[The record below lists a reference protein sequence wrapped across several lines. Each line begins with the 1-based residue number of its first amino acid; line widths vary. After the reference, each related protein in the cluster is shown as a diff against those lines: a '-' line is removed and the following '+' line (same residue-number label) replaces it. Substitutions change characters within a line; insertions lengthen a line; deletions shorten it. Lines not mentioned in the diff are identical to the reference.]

1 MGRIVVRPAGY
12 TGFLQQLTWV
22 QGNGVQ
28 ATAHLWG
35 GAGGGGG
42 NDSNPGGA
50 GNGGGYTQVPFTINE
65 GDVLEVAVGG
75 PGTGGAGGR
84 SAPGGT
90 PGSSYLVD
98 ASLLFS
104 TLTTASPPVFRQFN
118 SAYCTFLNTY
128 GVWTNPTSATTF
140 DRTYTINFPTT
151 TWYSFIASADNSADI
166 YLDGVFLFTATGF
179 QGTGSNGYYLAAGVK
194 QVRIVGTNTGGP
206 GAVALTIGG
215 AANFG
220 GSFGGFSGD
229 SGSSGAGGG
238 GGGASVVLLN
248 GTALGAAGGGGG
260 GGGGGNTSAAAGQSA
275 PGNRGQ
281 AAVGTNEG
289 QNGTTK
295 SGDGGGGGGGGG
307 GWGGGN
313 GGTVPGGDQGGF
325 AGVYGGSSGAGQNPN
340 GRFPG
345 GIGTAYYRDG
355 IAVGGAAGG
364 NQGTAGYAVFEFDVP
379 GTLVNLP
386 TGGFEAVSD
395 TWVKAN
401 GVWNKV
407 ATPYVKQG
415 GVWYPINGYAPVF
428 ENVSGKF
435 GASPR
440 AAVVDQPPVP
450 VPDYSNDR
458 GGWEPRG
465 CGWAVTEGGA
475 GADGGADCFTADSLV
490 TMADG
495 SSSRIADVKIG
506 DHVVNRNGSGIN
518 CVKFIEIAMDT
529 RWGKL
534 YSPNDHML
542 PFATINH
549 PLYIGDQLCSV
560 DPEECYNMYPWLG
573 KTQQLDTVNIEPA
586 KGVTVYN
593 LWVDGDG
600 TYTVNGYG
608 TTSIIGDG
616 SFVTA
621 CFEKGYLTVADV
633 LTQVGYFADHGKY
646 VQYGAV
652 LINRFL
658 AHSNIE
664 WVNKLIARSIKNGNY
679 SKKIIKLFAQII
691 GYIAHPNK

>member
-140 DRTYTINFPTT
+140 DRTYTINFPVE

-238 GGGASVVLLN
+238 GGGA
-248 GTALGAAGGGGG
+248 
-260 GGGGGNTSAAAGQSA
+260 
-275 PGNRGQ
+275 
-281 AAVGTNEG
+281 
-289 QNGTTK
+289 
-295 SGDGGGGGGGGG
+295 
-307 GWGGGN
+307 
-313 GGTVPGGDQGGF
+313 
-325 AGVYGGSSGAGQNPN
+325 
-340 GRFPG
+340 
-345 GIGTAYYRDG
+345 
-355 IAVGGAAGG
+355 
-364 NQGTAGYAVFEFDVP
+364 
-379 GTLVNLP
+379 
-386 TGGFEAVSD
+386 
-395 TWVKAN
+395 
-401 GVWNKV
+401 
-407 ATPYVKQG
+407 
-415 GVWYPINGYAPVF
+415 
-428 ENVSGKF
+428 
-435 GASPR
+435 
-440 AAVVDQPPVP
+440 
-450 VPDYSNDR
+450 
-458 GGWEPRG
+458 
-465 CGWAVTEGGA
+465 
-475 GADGGADCFTADSLV
+475 
-490 TMADG
+490 
-495 SSSRIADVKIG
+495 
-506 DHVVNRNGSGIN
+506 
-518 CVKFIEIAMDT
+518 
-529 RWGKL
+529 
-534 YSPNDHML
+534 
-542 PFATINH
+542 
-549 PLYIGDQLCSV
+549 
-560 DPEECYNMYPWLG
+560 
-573 KTQQLDTVNIEPA
+573 
-586 KGVTVYN
+586 
-593 LWVDGDG
+593 
-600 TYTVNGYG
+600 
-608 TTSIIGDG
+608 
-616 SFVTA
+616 
-621 CFEKGYLTVADV
+621 
-633 LTQVGYFADHGKY
+633 
-646 VQYGAV
+646 
-652 LINRFL
+652 
-658 AHSNIE
+658 
-664 WVNKLIARSIKNGNY
+664 
-679 SKKIIKLFAQII
+679 
-691 GYIAHPNK
+691 

>member
-22 QGNGVQ
+22 QGNNVPV
-28 ATAHLWG
+28 TAHLWG

-50 GNGGGYTQVPFTINE
+50 GSGGGYTQTQFTINE

-84 SAPGGT
+84 SAAGGT

-104 TLTTASPPVFRQFN
+104 TLETASPPVFRQFN

-128 GVWTNPTSATTF
+128 GVWVNPTSARTF
-140 DRTYTINFPTT
+140 DRTYTINFPVE
-151 TWYSFIASADNSADI
+151 TWYTFSASADNYADI
-166 YLDGVFLFTATGF
+166 YLDGVLLFAATSF
-179 QGTGSNGYYLAAGVK
+179 QGVGTNGYYLAAGTK

-215 AANFG
+215 AANFA
-220 GSFGGFSGD
+220 GSFGGFSGE

-238 GGGASVVLLN
+238 GGGATVVLLN
-248 GTALGAAGGGGG
+248 GSALGAAGGGGG
-260 GGGGGNTSAAAGQSA
+260 GGGGGNTGTAAGQSA

-289 QNGTTK
+289 QNGTNK

-313 GGTVPGGDQGGF
+313 GGTVPGGDQGGY
-325 AGVYGGSSGAGQNPN
+325 AGVYGGSSGASENPN

-345 GIGTAYYRDG
+345 GSSNQYYRGG
-355 IAVGGAAGG
+355 IATGGAGGG
-364 NQGTAGYAVFEFDVP
+364 NNGSAGYAVFEFNVA
-379 GTLVNLP
+379 GTLINLP
-386 TGGFEAVSD
+386 SGGFEAASN
-395 TWVKAN
+395 TWIKIN
-401 GVWNKV
+401 GAWTRVT
-407 ATPYVKQG
+407 TPYVKQG
-415 GVWYPINGYAPVF
+415 GIWYPINGYAPVF

-440 AAVVDQPPVP
+440 AAIADAPVP
-450 VPDYSNDR
+450 SPYEEDR

-465 CGWAVTEGGA
+465 CGWTDTTGGA

-490 TMADG
+490 SMADG
-495 SSSRIADVKIG
+495 SSCRIADVKIG
-506 DHVVNRNGSGIN
+506 DHVVNHNGSGVN

-529 RWGKL
+529 RWGQL

-560 DPEECYNMYPWLG
+560 DPEQCYNMYPWLG
-573 KTQQLDTVNIEPA
+573 KTQKLSTMNIEPA
-586 KGVTVYN
+586 KGVPVYN

-600 TYTVNGYG
+600 TYTANGYG

-621 CFEKGYLTVADV
+621 CFEKGYLTVEDV

-652 LINRFL
+652 LINKL
-658 AHSNIE
+658 LKHSNIE
-664 WVNKLIARSIKNGNY
+664 WVNKLIAGSIKNGNY
-679 SKKIIKLFAQII
+679 SKKIIKLFAHIV